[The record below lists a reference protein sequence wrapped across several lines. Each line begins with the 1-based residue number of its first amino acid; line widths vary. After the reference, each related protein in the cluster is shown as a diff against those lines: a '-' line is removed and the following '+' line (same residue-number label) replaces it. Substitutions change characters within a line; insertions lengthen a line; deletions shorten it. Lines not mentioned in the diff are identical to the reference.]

1 MQTLES
7 CQSVTVYIDLHIIM
21 GILIYDPIT
30 DVSRKLQQL

>member
-7 CQSVTVYIDLHIIM
+7 CESAKVYETHVM
-21 GILIYDPIT
+21 GILIYDQIR